1 MILAS
6 LKLLEVQ
13 VNFLTKLVALKPGK
27 VVLDMIR
34 NVMLGKDEGADI
46 SGDDDDDRVAIG
58 IAGRV
63 S

>member
-1 MILAS
+1 MLLAS